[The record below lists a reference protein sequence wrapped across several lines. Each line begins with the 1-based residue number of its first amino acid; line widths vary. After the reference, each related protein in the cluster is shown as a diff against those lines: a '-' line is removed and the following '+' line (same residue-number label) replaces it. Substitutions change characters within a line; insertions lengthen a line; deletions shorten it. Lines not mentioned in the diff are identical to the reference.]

1 MLPKYDTILFDADGT
16 LLDFAKSE
24 EMALQKTFAAH
35 QFPLNEAIKAR
46 YQAAADACGLDMS
59 IMTQTYS
66 ALTDAQRALV
76 EQANAVLAADETA
89 VHASG
94 MVIQLSIHI
103 VRFGVLSGYLLV

>member
-46 YQAAADACGLDMS
+46 YQQINNKLWSDFEQGLIEKS
-59 IMTQTYS
+59 
-66 ALTDAQRALV
+66 
-76 EQANAVLAADETA
+76 
-89 VHASG
+89 
-94 MVIQLSIHI
+94 
-103 VRFGVLSGYLLV
+103 